1 MAYSLGP
8 VKPHVQAAAEEIG
21 NKFDVKTIYGFGL
34 RPSGTSDHPKGLALD
49 FMVYK
54 NRAQGDAIAAYCIT
68 NAKRLGIKY
77 VIWWQA
83 IWSPDRA
90 NEGWRPMANRGSTT
104 ANHYDHPHVS
114 FNATTGNGVVVDV
127 PDRTSSGPTTTPVGL
142 PNTPVGLP
150 NPIRGLTEVV
160 NSINRVV
167 TWLTN
172 PRNWLRIAMAFAG
185 FILLFVALIRMNSG
199 VAKTVTKGVQNAV
212 AQS

>member
-1 MAYSLGP
+1 MAYALGP
-8 VKPHVQAAAEEIG
+8 VQPHVRAAAEEIG
-21 NKFDVKTIYGFGL
+21 NKFDVKTIYGFGA
-34 RPSGTSDHPKGLALD
+34 RPSGTSDHPRGLALD

-54 NRAQGDAIAAYCIT
+54 NRAQGDAIAAYCIA
-68 NAKRLGIKY
+68 NAKRLGVKY
-77 VIWWQA
+77 IIWWQA

-90 NEGWRPMANRGSTT
+90 NEGWRPMASRGSVT

-114 FNATTGNGVVVDV
+114 FKTTAGSGAVINV
-127 PDRTSSGPTTTPVGL
+127 PGGSGTTTPNDNSPATPVA
-142 PNTPVGLP
+142 PVGLP

-160 NSINRVV
+160 DSLNRIV

-185 FILLFVALIRMNSG
+185 IILLFVALIRLNSG

-212 AQS
+212 A